1 MNTSLQFLL
10 LKTARRLWFRA
21 TAFSAIAVAAA
32 LLALI
37 LKRYIPYDFSAKIG
51 ADAVGVLLNVLA
63 ASMLSVTIFSLST
76 LVSALG
82 SATSNA
88 TPRVA
93 QLMLEDNTAQNAL
106 ATFIGSFLFSLVG
119 IIALQI
125 GLYGEEGRVILYI
138 VTLAVIAIVVAM
150 MLRWIDYVAKL
161 GRVGEIIDRV
171 EQAAGRALRER
182 RRTPYLGGREWA
194 RSEPSSPS
202 TSPSMFAVRSEKMG
216 YLQHVDMAA
225 LQAVAAACGGSVHL
239 ARIPGDYVD
248 TIEALAWCGSEPDD
262 EQSALVRGAFTID
275 AERSFAQDPRFGI
288 SVMAEI
294 ASRALS
300 PAVND
305 PGTAIDVLGRL
316 ARVLAIWA
324 EPLKTEATS
333 VRFREVYV
341 PALDTRDLFDDAF
354 TPIARDGAAMVEV
367 ALRVQKVLRILGGL
381 SDPHYAEEARRHSA
395 LALARSKAVMNLE
408 EDLVRV
414 RVVAS
419 AIAETRA

>member
-1 MNTSLQFLL
+1 MNTSIQFLL
-10 LKTARRLWFRA
+10 LKIARRLWFRA
-21 TAFSAIAVAAA
+21 TAFSVLAVAAA
-32 LLALI
+32 LLALV

-88 TPRVA
+88 TPRA
-93 QLMLEDNTAQNAL
+93 TLLMLEDSTAQNAL

-119 IIALQI
+119 IIALQT
-125 GLYGEEGRVILYI
+125 GLYGDKGRVILYI
-138 VTLAVIAIVVAM
+138 VTLAVIAIVVGM

-161 GRVGEIIDRV
+161 GRVGETIERV

-182 RRTPYLGGREWA
+182 RHAPHLGGREWA
-194 RSEPSSPS
+194 HEERLPPRA
-202 TSPSMFAVRSEKMG
+202 FAVRSEKLG

-225 LQAVAAACGGSVHL
+225 LQEVAGACGGSVHI

-248 TIEALAWCGSEPDD
+248 TVEALAWCAIEPN
-262 EQSALVRGAFTID
+262 EELIARVRGAFTID
-275 AERSFAQDPRFGI
+275 AERSFQQDPRFGI
-288 SVMAEI
+288 CVLAEI

-305 PGTAIDVLGRL
+305 PGTAIDVLGRM

-324 EPLKTEATS
+324 EPLEDESAAMKFPQVH
-333 VRFREVYV
+333 VR
-341 PALDTRDLFDDAF
+341 ALDIHDLFDDAF

-367 ALRVQKVLRILGGL
+367 ALRVQKVLRLLSGL
-381 SDPHYAEEARRHSA
+381 SHQHFGEAARRHSA
-395 LALARSKAVMNLE
+395 LALARSKAVMNLDH
-408 EDLVRV
+408 DLNRV
-414 RVVAS
+414 RALAS
-419 AIAETRA
+419 EMAEAQT

>member
-1 MNTSLQFLL
+1 MNTSTQFLL

-21 TAFSAIAVAAA
+21 TAFSVIAVAAA

-76 LVSALG
+76 LVSALA

-119 IIALQI
+119 IIALQT
-125 GLYGEEGRVILYI
+125 GLYGEQGRVILYI
-138 VTLAVIAIVVAM
+138 VTLAVIAIVVGM

-182 RRTPYLGGREWA
+182 RHAPQLGGREWA
-194 RSEPSSPS
+194 REECLSPS
-202 TSPSMFAVRSEKMG
+202 AFAVRSERMG

-225 LQAVAAACGGSVHL
+225 LQAVAGACGGSVHL

-248 TIEALAWCGSEPDD
+248 TIEALAWCGSEPSE
-262 EQSALVRGAFTID
+262 EQIARVRDAFTID
-275 AERSFAQDPRFGI
+275 AERSFEQDPRFGI
-288 SVMAEI
+288 VVLAEI

-300 PAVND
+300 SAVND
-305 PGTAIDVLGRL
+305 PGTAIDVVGRL
-316 ARVLAIWA
+316 AQVLAIWA
-324 EPLKTEATS
+324 EPLKVEATA
-333 VRFREVYV
+333 VKFPQVHV

-381 SDPHYAEEARRHSA
+381 PHPRYGEAARRHSA
-395 LALARSKAVMNLE
+395 LALARSQAVMNLE
-408 EDLVRV
+408 EDLDRV
-414 RVVAS
+414 RAVAS
-419 AIAETRA
+419 VIAEARG